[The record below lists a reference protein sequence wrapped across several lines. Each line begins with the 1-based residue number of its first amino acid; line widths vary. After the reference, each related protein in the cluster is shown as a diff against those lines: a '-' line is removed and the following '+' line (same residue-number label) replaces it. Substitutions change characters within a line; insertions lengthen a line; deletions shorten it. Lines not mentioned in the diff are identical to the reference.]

1 MPGLAIF
8 NPLKGHT
15 FRKGLPGDRNCV
27 SVYIEEGWGAGGRIE
42 LKVTPLF
49 TNTTFVLL
57 LFIKVAILGSMDL

>member
-1 MPGLAIF
+1 MPGLAI
-8 NPLKGHT
+8 

-27 SVYIEEGWGAGGRIE
+27 SVYIEEGWGGGGRIE

-57 LFIKVAILGSMDL
+57 LFIKVDLWNYIY